1 VHSAAALRLGYVRA
15 VGPVDLRRRAPGA
28 KAPVLILGFNAGLED
43 LLHPRRQRQ
52 GQRQRQRLALRAF
65 VVPTL
70 RQAQGRLLRKRREGW
85 GTRFVSCGGEV
96 KVPVPRLF
104 KERRDKDGPPG
115 IDPPF
120 AKLIRGGWFAKVFF
134 MSDRV
139 MSESAMSE
147 STEQIRELLDS
158 VYRVDSG
165 RILATLIRLLGDF
178 DLAEEAM
185 HEAFAAALSLWPKS
199 GVPGNPRPWLIST
212 ARFKAIDTLRR
223 RARFDASQDEF
234 VRYFEAQ
241 SISAERSNKNEE
253 HGLEDDYLEDDRLRL
268 IFTCCH
274 PSLAPDA
281 RVALTL
287 REVCGLTTEE
297 IAKAFLITPRT
308 LAQRV
313 VRAKAKIRE
322 TPIRY
327 EVPTP
332 GELPERLGAV
342 LQVIYLVFNEGYSAA
357 AGAEVT
363 RAELTGEAIRLGR
376 LLVELHLTELGPEPE
391 VIGLLSLMLLQESRR
406 AARNSPTG
414 ELILLENQ
422 DRALWNREQIA
433 EGVALLE
440 KALQYRQKSRRFG
453 SYTLQAAIAA
463 VHAEAESVARTD
475 WRQIVALYDR
485 LLQVQPSPVVQL
497 NRAVAI
503 AMRDGPEAGLTNI
516 DAVLEHG
523 ELANYYLA
531 HSARADMCR
540 RLGRTAEARASYE
553 KALALT
559 QQEPERQFLQE
570 RIRQLK

>member
-1 VHSAAALRLGYVRA
+1 
-15 VGPVDLRRRAPGA
+15 
-28 KAPVLILGFNAGLED
+28 
-43 LLHPRRQRQ
+43 
-52 GQRQRQRLALRAF
+52 
-65 VVPTL
+65 
-70 RQAQGRLLRKRREGW
+70 
-85 GTRFVSCGGEV
+85 
-96 KVPVPRLF
+96 
-104 KERRDKDGPPG
+104 
-115 IDPPF
+115 
-120 AKLIRGGWFAKVFF
+120 LIRGCWFATV
-134 MSDRV
+134 DI
-139 MSESAMSE
+139 MSER

-158 VYRVDSG
+158 LYRVDSG
-165 RILATLIRLLGDF
+165 RILATLIRLLRDF

-185 HEAFAAALSLWPKS
+185 HEAFAAALSLWPRS

-223 RARFDASQDEF
+223 RARFDASQDEL
-234 VRYFEAQ
+234 VRYLEAQ
-241 SISAERSNKNEE
+241 LSSPERSNAEAKSDEE
-253 HGLEDDYLEDDRLRL
+253 DHLEDDRLRL

-274 PSLAPDA
+274 PSLVPEAH
-281 RVALTL
+281 VALTL

-297 IAKAFLITPRT
+297 IAKAFLTTPRT
-308 LAQRV
+308 LAQRI

-322 TPIRY
+322 TRIPY

-332 GELPERLGAV
+332 QELPERLGAV
-342 LQVIYLVFNEGYSAA
+342 LHVIYLVFNEGYSAA
-357 AGAEVT
+357 SGAEVT
-363 RAELTGEAIRLGR
+363 RSELTGEAIRLGR
-376 LLVELHLTELGPEPE
+376 LLTELQPEPE

-406 AARNSPTG
+406 AARTSPTG

-422 DRALWNREQIA
+422 DRSLWNREQIA
-433 EGVALLE
+433 EGLALLE
-440 KALQYRQKSRRFG
+440 RALKSRRFG

-463 VHAEAESVARTD
+463 VHAEAESVDATD

-485 LLQVQPSPVVQL
+485 LVRIHPSPVAQL

-503 AMRDGPEAGLTNI
+503 AMCDGPEAGLTQI

-531 HSARADMCR
+531 HSARADMYR
-540 RLGRTAEARASYE
+540 RLGRTAEARSSYE

>member
-1 VHSAAALRLGYVRA
+1 MSESRPGHFASII
-15 VGPVDLRRRAPGA
+15 DL
-28 KAPVLILGFNAGLED
+28 
-43 LLHPRRQRQ
+43 
-52 GQRQRQRLALRAF
+52 
-65 VVPTL
+65 
-70 RQAQGRLLRKRREGW
+70 
-85 GTRFVSCGGEV
+85 
-96 KVPVPRLF
+96 
-104 KERRDKDGPPG
+104 
-115 IDPPF
+115 PF
-120 AKLIRGGWFAKVFF
+120 AKLIPDRWFAKVMA
-134 MSDRV
+134 MSERV
-139 MSESAMSE
+139 MSES
-147 STEQIRELLDS
+147 STEPIRELLDS
-158 VYRVDSG
+158 LYRVDSG

-185 HEAFAAALSLWPKS
+185 HEAFAAALSLWPRS
-199 GVPGNPRPWLIST
+199 GVPGSPRPWLIST

-223 RARFDASQDEF
+223 RARFDASQDELA
-234 VRYFEAQ
+234 RHLEAQ
-241 SISAERSNKNEE
+241 WSSAGSSKEE
-253 HGLEDDYLEDDRLRL
+253 DSPDAGLEDDRLRL

-274 PSLAPDA
+274 PLLAPDA

-297 IAKAFLITPRT
+297 IAKAFLTTPST
-308 LAQRV
+308 LAQRI
-313 VRAKAKIRE
+313 VRARAKIRE
-322 TPIRY
+322 TPIPY

-332 GELPERLGAV
+332 QELPERLGAV

-376 LLVELHLTELGPEPE
+376 LLMELRPEPE
-391 VIGLLSLMLLQESRR
+391 IMGLLALMLLQESRR
-406 AARNSPTG
+406 AARTSSTG

-440 KALQYRQKSRRFG
+440 KALKHQQKSRRLG
-453 SYTLQAAIAA
+453 AYTLQAAIAA
-463 VHAEAESVARTD
+463 VHAEAESVAATD
-475 WRQIVALYDR
+475 WRQIVALYDQ
-485 LLQVQPSPVVQL
+485 LLRIQPSPVVQL

-503 AMRDGPEAGLTNI
+503 AMRDGPEAGLAHI
-516 DAVLEHG
+516 DAVLGDSSGKQG

-531 HSARADMCR
+531 HSARADMYR